1 MFKVGLVG
9 AGAIAQKFHLPAW
22 EKIPGAQVVCLAD
35 SRGDAVRDVADKFG
49 ISKVY
54 QSIEEMMQHEQ
65 LDIVDI
71 CSPNA
76 LHAEHTLVALEHNA
90 HVVVEKP
97 LTTKAEDVQTIMAKA
112 AAKKKKVMCAHHQR
126 FRPVTIQAKK
136 IIENGDLGEIY
147 YVSAQGIKSRG
158 VPVQNGSFTNIDLA
172 GGGPLIDLGSHLV
185 DVSWWLMGR
194 PRPVR
199 VRGNSFS
206 RLADNKDIVNQNGP
220 WQSYSVED
228 FFVGDVYFDNG
239 AILHIETS
247 YLLNSSRDYF
257 GCEFFG
263 DKKGLLWPQLLVSGE
278 DQNVFVRKQIEFVDD
293 KLASV
298 EELKHFVDCI
308 QNDREPLVTLND
320 SLAVVSIIEALYESA
335 RLKNDISLSERT
347 KC

>member
-1 MFKVGLVG
+1 MLRVGLVG

-35 SRGDAVRDVADKFG
+35 SRGDAVKDVADKFG
-49 ISKVY
+49 ITKVY

-97 LTTKAEDVQTIMAKA
+97 LTTNAKDVQAIMAKA

-126 FRPVTIQAKK
+126 FRPVTVQAKK

-172 GGGPLIDLGSHLV
+172 GGGPLMDLGSHLV

-194 PRPVR
+194 PLPVR

-206 RLADNKDIVNQNGP
+206 KLADNKDIVNQNGP

-263 DKKGLLWPQLLVSGE
+263 NKKGLLWPQLLVSGE
-278 DQNVFVRKQIEFVDD
+278 DQNVFVRKQIEFLDD

-308 QNDREPLVTLND
+308 QNGREPLVTLND
-320 SLAVVSIIEALYESA
+320 SLTVVSIIEALYESA

-347 KC
+347 K

>member
-1 MFKVGLVG
+1 MLKVGLVG

-35 SRGDAVRDVADKFG
+35 SRGEAVREVADKFG
-49 ISKVY
+49 ITKVY
-54 QSIEEMMQHEQ
+54 QSIEEMMKHEQ

-76 LHAEHTLVALEHNA
+76 LHAEHTLVALEHNV

-97 LTTKAEDVQTIMAKA
+97 LTTNAKDVQAIMAKA

-126 FRPVTIQAKK
+126 FRPVTVQAKK

-172 GGGPLIDLGSHLV
+172 GGGPLMDLGSHLV

-194 PRPVR
+194 PLPVR

-206 RLADNKDIVNQNGP
+206 KLAGNKDIVNQNGP

-278 DQNVFVRKQIEFVDD
+278 DQNVFVRKQIEFLDD

-298 EELKHFVDCI
+298 EELKHFVDSI

-320 SLAVVSIIEALYESA
+320 SLTVVSIIEALYESA
-335 RLKNDISLSERT
+335 RLKNDISLPERT
-347 KC
+347 EC